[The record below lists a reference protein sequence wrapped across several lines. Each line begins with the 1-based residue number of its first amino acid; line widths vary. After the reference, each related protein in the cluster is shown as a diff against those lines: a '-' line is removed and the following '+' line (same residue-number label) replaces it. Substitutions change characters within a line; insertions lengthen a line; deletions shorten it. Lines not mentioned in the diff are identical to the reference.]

1 MKVSELMDALHGSNP
16 DAEVITCLKVPDA
29 DGDYLLFS
37 ESLASSAE
45 PYPGNDAKFLVHAT
59 ITIGELVSQACDPSI
74 VRELAK
80 ALECEADG
88 MGLAATDP
96 KEEYDIW

>member
-1 MKVSELMDALHGSNP
+1 MKVSELMGALRGSNP

-45 PYPGNDAKFLVHAT
+45 PCPGNDAKFLVHT
-59 ITIGELVSQACDPSI
+59 TVTLGGLVSQACDSSI
-74 VRELAK
+74 IRNFAR
-80 ALECEADG
+80 ALDNEADTMESG
-88 MGLAATDP
+88 SAD
-96 KEEYDIW
+96 Y

>member
-1 MKVSELMDALHGSNP
+1 MKVSELMDVLRGSNP
-16 DAEVITCLKVPDA
+16 DAEVITCLKDPDA
-29 DGDYLLFS
+29 DGDYLLLG
-37 ESLASSAE
+37 EPLASSAE
-45 PYPGNDAKFLVHAT
+45 PYPGNDAKFLVHT
-59 ITIGELVSQACDPSI
+59 TVTLGGLVSQACDPSA

-80 ALECEADG
+80 APECEADR

>member
-45 PYPGNDAKFLVHAT
+45 PYPGNDAKFLVHT
-59 ITIGELVSQACDPSI
+59 TVTLGDLVSPACDPSI
-74 VRELAK
+74 IRNFAR
-80 ALECEADG
+80 ALDNEADTMELG
-88 MGLAATDP
+88 SAD
-96 KEEYDIW
+96 Y

>member
-1 MKVSELMDALHGSNP
+1 MKVSELMDALRGSNP

-45 PYPGNDAKFLVHAT
+45 PYPGNDAKFLVHT
-59 ITIGELVSQACDPSI
+59 TVTLGEIGSQACDSSI
-74 VRELAK
+74 IRNFAR
-80 ALECEADG
+80 ALDNETDTMESGSAD
-88 MGLAATDP
+88 
-96 KEEYDIW
+96 Y